1 MSTIQNEETQLQ
13 KALSAI
19 KESKIIPGTSRFHYP
34 VAKAAKDFGVSR
46 YTLIRRLNGVHNQ
59 ATKYE
64 KQQKLSSS
72 QEEVLV
78 AWIKELGYRDIP
90 WTVDLL
96 KSKAESICGA
106 KIGIHWARRF
116 LHRHVDLKLQKAK
129 STSTA
134 RAQALNKP
142 VVSRFFHL
150 YEHLLRQYN
159 ICYTNIYNVDEKGVQ
174 LGIGKETQVLVD
186 RNQKTVRQIVNGNRE
201 LVTILECVC
210 ADGSTISPMAIF
222 KGQRTNAGWKGNNDL
237 NAS

>member
-1 MSTIQNEETQLQ
+1 M
-13 KALSAI
+13 
-19 KESKIIPGTSRFHYP
+19 
-34 VAKAAKDFGVSR
+34 
-46 YTLIRRLNGVHNQ
+46 
-59 ATKYE
+59 
-64 KQQKLSSS
+64 
-72 QEEVLV
+72 
-78 AWIKELGYRDIP
+78 
-90 WTVDLL
+90 
-96 KSKAESICGA
+96 
-106 KIGIHWARRF
+106 
-116 LHRHVDLKLQKAK
+116 
-129 STSTA
+129 
-134 RAQALNKP
+134 NKP
-142 VVSRFFHL
+142 IVSRFFHL